1 MGPKA
6 FGSRGGFVREERVVS
21 ESIQTAT
28 CRIQYER
35 IFLRV
40 IILLYTNWGL
50 DERETA

>member
-35 IFLRV
+35 IFKSDNIV
-40 IILLYTNWGL
+40 IHKQGI
-50 DERETA
+50 R